1 MGGEIKSLRSSST
14 TWGLHDT
21 LSTSKQNQKNVFKG
35 ERMQKEQQKKIDAS
49 NEVCNK
55 RFAEM

>member
-1 MGGEIKSLRSSST
+1 MGGEIKSSRSSST

-21 LSTSKQNQKNVFKG
+21 LSTNKQNQKNIFKG
-35 ERMQKEQQKKIDAS
+35 ERMQKEQKKIDAS
-49 NEVCNK
+49 KEVCNK